1 MFKWKYGQ
9 FMPFYAPDS
18 GANGG
23 GEGNNDGN
31 GEQGVETDYKAL
43 YEKALADS
51 ERQKSEN
58 AKLKASFDKTAS
70 EVAELKRVQKAKMSD
85 DEKAQAEREE
95 VEQENKALRNR
106 LFEMETTTLFAEQG
120 FDKKDYGE
128 LVKQVVEVGG
138 EKASELSSAIIEF
151 VKKANKAAVA
161 NAKNAAIK
169 DGAVPPKTSTAQ
181 ATDTPFAEQAIAY
194 SKRDDKSQE
203 IKNKYRK

>member
-1 MFKWKYGQ
+1 MFKWKHGQ

-23 GEGNNDGN
+23 GDGNNDGN

-85 DEKAQAEREE
+85 DEKAQAERAEM
-95 VEQENKALRNR
+95 EQYTKALQNR
-106 LFEMETTTLFAEQG
+106 VYEMETTTLFAEQG

-128 LVKQVVEVGG
+128 LIKQVVEVGG
-138 EKASELSSAIIEF
+138 EKSGELSSAIIEF

-181 ATDTPFAEQAIAY
+181 PTDTKSDYQLYQE
-194 SKRDDKSQE
+194 SKTKTNN
-203 IKNKYRK
+203 IVKL

>member
-18 GANGG
+18 GADGQAS
-23 GEGNNDGN
+23 GN
-31 GEQGVETDYKAL
+31 GEQGTETDYKAL

-70 EVAELKRVQKAKMSD
+70 EVAELKRASKAKMSEEEQRAAEIA
-85 DEKAQAEREE
+85 EK
-95 VEQENKALRNR
+95 EQRLIEMQNR
-106 LFEMETTTLFAEQG
+106 VYEMETTTLFAEQG

-138 EKASELSSAIIEF
+138 EKSGELSSAIIEF

-181 ATDTPFAEQAIAY
+181 PTDTKSDYQLYQE
-194 SKRDDKSQE
+194 SKTKTNN
-203 IKNKYRK
+203 IVKL